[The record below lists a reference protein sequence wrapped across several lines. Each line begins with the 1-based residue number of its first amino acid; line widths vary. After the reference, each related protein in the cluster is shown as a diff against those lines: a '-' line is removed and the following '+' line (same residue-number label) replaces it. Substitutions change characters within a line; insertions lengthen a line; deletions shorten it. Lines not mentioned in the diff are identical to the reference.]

1 MAKTF
6 FTNVMYHIH
15 SKPNNAIF
23 SKVGLLVGDFME
35 KIQIKYEEE
44 IKRKA
49 EADGVAPPL
58 SPWDKSKPQVEEYK
72 EDNKYAGFF
81 SG

>member
-1 MAKTF
+1 
-6 FTNVMYHIH
+6 
-15 SKPNNAIF
+15 
-23 SKVGLLVGDFME
+23 ME